1 MSGGVVSAVAVTG
14 LAWGVEAAARRVHG
28 RARARNRAA
37 RIVGTAST
45 DTRWTAEALRRRARA
60 RPEWACLAAGAVLAG
75 AGGSVLPLATGC
87 VAVPLVRRR
96 LAARAAAKARERR
109 AEAVR
114 ELCGALA
121 QEVRSGRQPVAAL
134 LHAVGEARGL
144 GGAEAGVL
152 AAARFGGDVAGALRE
167 AAGEP
172 GAEGLSGLAACWEVA
187 VDRGAGLAAGVER
200 LAAALRAERDQAADL
215 LAQLAG
221 ARSTVLMLAALP
233 LLGLVLGWA
242 MGAGPL
248 RVLLHTPAGLACLL
262 LGSALESAGLWWAL
276 GIVRRAGAR
285 R

>member
-1 MSGGVVSAVAVTG
+1 MSAGVTG
-14 LAWGVEAAARRVHG
+14 AVGGLLWGAQAFMRGARG
-28 RARARNRAA
+28 RAGLRSRAA
-37 RIVGTAST
+37 RIAGVPVAES
-45 DTRWTAEALRRRARA
+45 RWTAEALRRRAAA
-60 RPEWACLAAGAVLAG
+60 RPERVCLVAGALLAAAG
-75 AGGSVLPLATGC
+75 QSVLPLVAGC
-87 VAVPLVRRR
+87 AAVPVVRRR
-96 LAARAAAKARERR
+96 LAARAAARARERR

-144 GGAEAGVL
+144 GGAEAGVT
-152 AAARFGGDVAGALRE
+152 AAARFGGEVAGALRE
-167 AAGEP
+167 ASGEP

-215 LAQLAG
+215 AAQLAG

-233 LLGLVLGWA
+233 LLGLALGWA
-242 MGAGPL
+242 MGADPL

-262 LGSALESAGLWWAL
+262 LGAVLEACGLWWAL
-276 GIVRRAGAR
+276 GIVRRAGVPR
-285 R
+285 